1 MRRGEIGILAV
12 AVLSVVILV
21 VAKSG
26 QKEVDQ
32 RIPFYTTASSEL
44 KVAGSDLYRQ
54 LECKSCHS
62 LWSVRDMTANV
73 PAPALDGIGSLR
85 DEQWFYAYFS
95 AESPQAMLPS
105 RLKKKYKMPSY
116 AHLPEQE
123 RKLLAAYMT
132 SLKVE
137 DWYLEETRKAEYEKL
152 TGKPYVPVAQVSN
165 DPHNDS
171 QSQKQTP

>member
-21 VAKSG
+21 GVKFLRG
-26 QKEVDQ
+26 GGDTEFDRGV
-32 RIPFYTTASSEL
+32 PFYTTASTEL
-44 KVAGSDLYRQ
+44 KVAGSDIYRQ
-54 LECKSCHS
+54 LGCKSCHS
-62 LWSVRDMTANV
+62 LWSVRDLTANV
-73 PAPALDGIGSLR
+73 PAPKLDGIGSLR

-105 RLKKKYKMPSY
+105 RLKKKYQMPSY

-123 RKLLAAYMT
+123 RKLLAAYMS

-137 DWYLEETRKAEYEKL
+137 DWYLEETKKAEYEKL

-165 DPHNDS
+165 ESKN
-171 QSQKQTP
+171 QKQTP

>member
-1 MRRGEIGILAV
+1 MRRGEKGILAV

-21 VAKSG
+21 GVKFLRG
-26 QKEVDQ
+26 DGDTEFDRGV
-32 RIPFYTTASSEL
+32 PFYTTASTEL
-44 KVAGSDLYRQ
+44 KVAGSDIYRR
-54 LECKSCHS
+54 LGCKNCHS
-62 LWSVRDMTANV
+62 LWSVRDLTANV

-95 AESPQAMLPS
+95 AEAPQAMLPT
-105 RLKKKYKMPSY
+105 RLKKKYQMPSY

-137 DWYLEETRKAEYEKL
+137 DWYLEETKKAEYEKL

-165 DPHNDS
+165 ESKN
-171 QSQKQTP
+171 QKQTP